1 MNNEKLHDSMFMDV
15 FIQQRSSI
23 IIFIKK
29 GTFNSNHD
37 VFETQN
43 SIEFNIFNCEL
54 QKFMSK

>member
-23 IIFIKK
+23 IIFITN

-37 VFETQN
+37 IFGTQS
-43 SIEFNIFNCEL
+43 SIEYNIY
-54 QKFMSK
+54 